1 MFKMSTDKITI
12 ENNGI
17 VQTRQIITDE
27 DGTTSFHRMTFLP
40 GQDVSEQP
48 QDIQDA
54 CKKAWTQE
62 VLAAYKKEWDAIV
75 AEANKFTKVT

>member
-1 MFKMSTDKITI
+1 MNDTNLITI
-12 ENNGI
+12 DPNGT
-17 VQTRQIITDE
+17 VQTRQIITNE

-54 CKKAWTQE
+54 CKKAWTPE

-75 AEANKFTKVT
+75 AEATKFTKLG